1 MKRKILFLL
10 ALFVLTVS
18 AENIPVDKARQMAT
32 EFFRNNRPLLPVG
45 DLQMVYD
52 GETAASRANGEAPAL
67 YVFDNPQ
74 GKGFVIVSGDD
85 LAHPVLGYSY
95 ENDFPAD
102 NLPVHVE
109 KWLESLKRQINDGRK
124 YGVVSTPKSRSLS
137 RAGTPVVELE
147 TAQWDQDKPYNK
159 FCPTVDGETTP
170 TGCLIT
176 ATAILMKYHAWPKK
190 GKGTLPGYTTATK
203 KINMPSIELGH
214 EYLWDKMA
222 MAYAYGYT
230 EEQADQV
237 ARLMA
242 DLGTMLAADYVPEG
256 TGAAALHVT
265 NTLPLYMDYD
275 ESTLYRDRYH
285 YMDTDWHAMM
295 KNELQEGRPILYS
308 GFNDEAGHSFIL
320 DGYTTDDYYSVN
332 WGWGSYC
339 NGYFLLEALVPQGSG
354 TGGNGDHYNF
364 NQTAVTGLMPNKGN
378 APVEIF
384 QFNGKGGMSANV
396 TTFVQNQ
403 PFLFSVDG
411 LYNFGRYNF
420 TGWVKFALTDKDGKI
435 KQDLVTY
442 EVEDVKQYY
451 GFKIDDEEL
460 TITVPIEIGDRI
472 RAFFKSE
479 TAKDWTLIKG
489 GEECT
494 WELLVAEE
502 FTLSQATS
510 VTFAKDKRTL
520 RVKTKQ
526 GATVVFADKD
536 GKELSD
542 ICKPAGAQT
551 IIDAASLPAG
561 TYLLKVNRDT
571 ESLTVKIKLGE
582 SQK

>member
-10 ALFVLTVS
+10 ALFALTVS
-18 AENIPVDKARQMAT
+18 AENIPVDKARQMAV

-52 GETAASRANGEAPAL
+52 GETPASRANGEAPAL

-147 TAQWDQDKPYNK
+147 TAQWDQGTPYNK
-159 FCPTVDGETTP
+159 YCPVVDGETTP

-176 ATAILMKYHAWPKK
+176 ATAILMKYHEWPKK

-203 KINMPSIELGH
+203 KINMPPIELGH

-230 EEQADQV
+230 EEQANQV

-242 DLGTMLAADYVPEG
+242 DLGTMLAADYVPGG
-256 TGAAALHVT
+256 TGAAAYHVS

-295 KNELQEGRPILYS
+295 KNELQERRPILYS

-451 GFKIDDEEL
+451 GFKINDEEL

-472 RAFFKSE
+472 RAFFKSD

-489 GEECT
+489 GEECV
-494 WELLVAEE
+494 WELLVADE
-502 FTLSQATS
+502 FTLAQATS
-510 VTFAKDKRTL
+510 VNFAKDKRTL
-520 RVKTKQ
+520 RVKTKE

-536 GKELSD
+536 GKELPD

>member
-10 ALFVLTVS
+10 ALFALTVS
-18 AENIPVDKARQMAT
+18 AENIPVDKARQMAV

-102 NLPVHVE
+102 NLPVHIE

-159 FCPTVDGETTP
+159 YCPTVDGKATP

-176 ATAILMKYHAWPKK
+176 ATAILMKYHEWPKK

-203 KINMPSIELGH
+203 KINMPPIELGH

-242 DLGTMLAADYVPEG
+242 DLGTMLAADYVPGG
-256 TGAAALHVT
+256 TGAAAYHVS

-275 ESTLYRDRYH
+275 ESALYRGRCD
-285 YMDTDWHAMM
+285 YMGADWHAMM

-339 NGYFLLEALVPQGSG
+339 NGYFLLEALEPQGSG

-364 NQTAVTGLMPNKGN
+364 NQAAVTGLMPNKGN

-384 QFNGKGGMSANV
+384 QFNAQGGMSASV

-403 PFLFSVDG
+403 PFLFSIDG
-411 LYNFGRYNF
+411 LYNWGRYNF
-420 TGWVKFALTDKDGKI
+420 SGWLKFALTDKDGKI
-435 KQDLVTY
+435 KQDLVT
-442 EVEDVKQYY
+442 EVVEDWEPFSGWSSYK
-451 GFKIDDEEL
+451 EEL

-502 FTLSQATS
+502 FTLAQATS

-561 TYLLKVNRDT
+561 TYLLKVTRDT

>member
-10 ALFVLTVS
+10 ALFALTVS
-18 AENIPVDKARQMAT
+18 AENIPVDKARQMAV

-159 FCPTVDGETTP
+159 YCPVVDGETTP

-176 ATAILMKYHAWPKK
+176 ATAILMKYHEWPKK

-222 MAYAYGYT
+222 MAYGYKYE

-256 TGAAALHVT
+256 TGAAALHVA

-502 FTLSQATS
+502 FTLAQATS
-510 VTFAKDKRTL
+510 VSFAKDKRTL
-520 RVKTKQ
+520 RVKTKE

-561 TYLLKVNRDT
+561 TYLLKVTRDA

>member
-10 ALFVLTVS
+10 ALFALTVS
-18 AENIPVDKARQMAT
+18 AENIPVDKARQMAV

-109 KWLESLKRQINDGRK
+109 KLLESLKRQINDGRK
-124 YGVVSTPKSRSLS
+124 YGVVSTPKSRSFS

-147 TAQWDQDKPYNK
+147 TAQWDQGKPYNK
-159 FCPTVDGETTP
+159 YCPTVDGETTP

-176 ATAILMKYHAWPKK
+176 ATAILMKYHEWPKK

-230 EEQADQV
+230 EEQENQV

-242 DLGTMLAADYVPEG
+242 DLGTMLTADYVPGG
-256 TGAAALHVT
+256 TGAAAYHVS

-339 NGYFLLEALVPQGSG
+339 NGYFLLEALEPQGSG

-364 NQTAVTGLMPNKGN
+364 NQAAVTGLMPNKGN

-384 QFNGKGGMSANV
+384 QFNGQGGMSANV

-435 KQDLVTY
+435 KQDLVT
-442 EVEDVKQYY
+442 EVVEDLEPLY
-451 GFKIDDEEL
+451 GWSSYKEEL

-502 FTLSQATS
+502 FTLAQATS
-510 VTFAKDKRTL
+510 VNFAKDKRTL
-520 RVKTKQ
+520 RVKTKE

-542 ICKPAGAQT
+542 ICKPAGEQT
-551 IIDAASLPAG
+551 IIEAASLPAG

>member
-10 ALFVLTVS
+10 ALFALTVS
-18 AENIPVDKARQMAT
+18 AENIPVDKARQMAV

-159 FCPTVDGETTP
+159 YCPVVDGETTP

-176 ATAILMKYHAWPKK
+176 ATAILMKYHEWPKK

-203 KINMPSIELGH
+203 KINMPSIELDH

-256 TGAAALHVT
+256 TGAAALHVA

-411 LYNFGRYNF
+411 LYNLGRYNF

-435 KQDLVTY
+435 KQDLVNY
-442 EVEDVKQYY
+442 EVEDIKQYY

-502 FTLSQATS
+502 FTLAQATS

-526 GATVVFADKD
+526 GATVVFTDKD

-542 ICKPAGAQT
+542 ICKPAGEQT

-561 TYLLKVNRDT
+561 TYLLKVTRDT

>member
-10 ALFVLTVS
+10 ALFALTVS
-18 AENIPVDKARQMAT
+18 AENIPVDKARQMAV

-102 NLPVHVE
+102 NLPVHIE

-159 FCPTVDGETTP
+159 YCPTVDGKATP

-176 ATAILMKYHAWPKK
+176 ATAILMKYHEWPKK
-190 GKGTLPGYTTATK
+190 GKGTLPGYTTETK
-203 KINMPSIELGH
+203 KINMPPIELGH
-214 EYLWDKMA
+214 EYLWNKMA

-242 DLGTMLAADYVPEG
+242 DLGTMLAADYVPGG
-256 TGAAALHVT
+256 TGAAAYHVS

-275 ESTLYRDRYH
+275 ESALYRGRCD
-285 YMDTDWHAMM
+285 YMDADWHAMM

-332 WGWGSYC
+332 WGWGSYF
-339 NGYFLLEALVPQGSG
+339 NGYFLLEALEPQGSG

-364 NQTAVTGLMPNKGN
+364 NQAAVTGLMPNKGN

-384 QFNGKGGMSANV
+384 QFNAQGGMSASV

-403 PFLFSVDG
+403 PFLFSIDG
-411 LYNFGRYNF
+411 LYNWGRYNF
-420 TGWVKFALTDKDGKI
+420 SGWLKFALTDKDGKI
-435 KQDLVTY
+435 KQDLVT
-442 EVEDVKQYY
+442 EVVEDWEPFSGWSSYKE
-451 GFKIDDEEL
+451 KL

-502 FTLSQATS
+502 FTLAQATS
-510 VTFAKDKRTL
+510 VSFAKDKRTL
-520 RVKTKQ
+520 RVKTKE